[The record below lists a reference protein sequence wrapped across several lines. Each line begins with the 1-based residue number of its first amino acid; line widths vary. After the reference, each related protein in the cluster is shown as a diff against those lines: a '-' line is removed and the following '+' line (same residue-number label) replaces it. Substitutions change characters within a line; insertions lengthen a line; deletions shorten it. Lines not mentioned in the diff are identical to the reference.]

1 MMARL
6 HTEVLPYRI
15 YALVLEDSVF
25 VGKTAARRLSQ
36 VFSRHR
42 TGAVKATRGI
52 LDQQTPPTRHLL
64 EELRCTGAEAY
75 KHVLAWIAYLEQAGY
90 SSINQVKT
98 IDAADTLYPR
108 TEEILHA
115 LPQKPVKALLAE
127 TRLKKPT
134 DGDRKPERAS
144 IFQKKPE
151 RTVQLNL
158 RMSPSDRKKLQS
170 YCKTHN
176 LRTREA
182 VGILLDQAAREDTHL
197 RRIQTAY
204 QKELNMLRRTYE
216 KKQSGAEERA
226 ESFLTFL
233 RPGLSDFL
241 RWICPEGDPLPTMP
255 YNRFRRQLPRGVHY
269 EFPAREGFFRIKP
282 EWILYGRNHAK
293 FLVGRGEKGEH
304 WKLRSYDRPL
314 YAGLPVATDGWWVV
328 GCRKAGD
335 GAMEIA
341 AAFPIPSVPRNPEK
355 EETRKERKRPLDE
368 QIRGAKERT

>member
-6 HTEVLPYRI
+6 HTEVLQYRI
-15 YALVLEDSVF
+15 YALVLVDSVF

-36 VFSRHR
+36 VFSIHR
-42 TGAVKATRGI
+42 TGAVKTTQGI
-52 LDQQTPPTRHLL
+52 LDQQTPPTLHLL

-90 SSINQVKT
+90 SSVNQVKT
-98 IDAADTLYPR
+98 IDAADTLYPH
-108 TEEILHA
+108 TKEILRD
-115 LPQKPVKALLAE
+115 LPRKPAEDLLAE

-144 IFQKKPE
+144 ILWKKPE
-151 RTVQLNL
+151 KTVQMNL
-158 RMSPSDRKKLQS
+158 RMSSSDREKLQG

-176 LRTREA
+176 LRTRDA
-182 VGILLDQAAREDTHL
+182 AGILLDQAAGEDTHL
-197 RRIQTAY
+197 RQLQAAY
-204 QKELNMLRRTYE
+204 QKELNMLRRSYE

-226 ESFLTFL
+226 EAFLTFL
-233 RPGLSDFL
+233 RPGLADFL

-255 YNRFRRQLPRGVHY
+255 YNRFRRQLPRGVYY

-293 FLVGRGEKGEH
+293 FLVGRSETGEH

-341 AAFPIPSVPRNPEK
+341 AAFPIPPAPRIPEK
-355 EETRKERKRPLDE
+355 EEPRRERKLALDD